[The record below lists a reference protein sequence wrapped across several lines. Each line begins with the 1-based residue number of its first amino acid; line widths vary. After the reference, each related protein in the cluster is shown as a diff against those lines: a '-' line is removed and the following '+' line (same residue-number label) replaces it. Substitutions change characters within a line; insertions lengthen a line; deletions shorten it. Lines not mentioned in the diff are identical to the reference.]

1 MVGRSPGWSSL
12 SIHITMHKSRHKL
25 GELDLIWVDVIYMDA
40 WKREGCKRFE
50 VYERERERVLVDR
63 GLLSVEE
70 VKWRQ

>member
-1 MVGRSPGWSSL
+1 M
-12 SIHITMHKSRHKL
+12 